1 MLGIPYFYETF
12 LSRIMIK
19 QLFTFSKIK
28 ILFLF
33 VLCHV
38 NSDAQN
44 DTVNSNHSHKDSVT
58 VVVPKQAL
66 ADLKMLTP
74 PEGFVV
80 ADKFNGYIHYQAS
93 AAIIM
98 TMLENV
104 NFIDIDKG
112 MTNEF
117 FQKNQ
122 LVFIEKKEMV
132 SASGTKGLIYKFSFV
147 LSGKE
152 FIRYFVYAGDLN
164 RTLWLAI
171 TYPRQYDTL
180 LDANILQCTQ
190 TITLNP

>member
-1 MLGIPYFYETF
+1 
-12 LSRIMIK
+12 MIK
-19 QLFTFSKIK
+19 QLFIFNKRI
-28 ILFLF
+28 ILVLF
-33 VLCHV
+33 VVVCHIHV
-38 NSDAQN
+38 DAQN
-44 DTVNSNHSHKDSVT
+44 DTLHSQHSKQDSIK
-58 VVVPKQAL
+58 VVVPKQGL
-66 ADLKMLTP
+66 ANLKMLTP

-104 NFIDIDKG
+104 SFIDIDKG

-122 LVFIEKKEMV
+122 LVFIEKKDMV

-164 RTLWLAI
+164 KTLWLAI
-171 TYPRQYDTL
+171 TYPRQYDAL